1 MGKSVTLTAEELD
14 VLRKPV
20 GAFGQ
25 TPVRKFPQTPVRKFP
40 QTPVRKFPQTPVRK
54 FSQTHVPES
63 GQTPFQSDPER
74 NYMED
79 VTGWRCFAVEE
90 VRAALACQT
99 VNGLEQLLALAVEKD

>member
-1 MGKSVTLTAEELD
+1 MGKGVTLTAEELD

-40 QTPVRKFPQTPVRK
+40 QT
-54 FSQTHVPES
+54 HVPES
-63 GQTPFQSDPER
+63 GQTPFQSDTER

-79 VTGWRCFAVEE
+79 VTG
-90 VRAALACQT
+90 
-99 VNGLEQLLALAVEKD
+99 